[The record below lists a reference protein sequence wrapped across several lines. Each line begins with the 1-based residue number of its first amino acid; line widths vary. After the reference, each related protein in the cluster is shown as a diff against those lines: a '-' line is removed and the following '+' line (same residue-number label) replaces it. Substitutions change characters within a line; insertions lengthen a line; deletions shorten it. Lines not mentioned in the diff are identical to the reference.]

1 MIKTVTRSNGTAFFF
16 YREMEFGIILSPTVL
31 ASYYSELVKHHHYL
45 NRKNLTREEK
55 MTSVIQ
61 TCNG

>member
-1 MIKTVTRSNGTAFFF
+1 MRKIKTVTRSNGTTVCFFN
-16 YREMEFGIILSPTVL
+16 RRTEFGIILSPTVL

-55 MTSVIQ
+55 MTSL
-61 TCNG
+61 

>member
-45 NRKNLTREEK
+45 TREEK